1 LKQSPLGFDCNADKA
16 CRTIRLP
23 RSRRSAFELTA
34 QARAARP
41 ASSDQIR
48 VEPPDDAVPEVAG
61 EAGAQVAEGA
71 KVVVLGE

>member
-1 LKQSPLGFDCNADKA
+1 LN
-16 CRTIRLP
+16 
-23 RSRRSAFELTA
+23 SRPK
-34 QARAARP
+34 RAARP